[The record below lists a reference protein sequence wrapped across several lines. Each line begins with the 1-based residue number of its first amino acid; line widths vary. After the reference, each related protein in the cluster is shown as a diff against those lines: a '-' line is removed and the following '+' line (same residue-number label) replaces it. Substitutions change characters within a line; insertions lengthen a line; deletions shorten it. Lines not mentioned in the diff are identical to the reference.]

1 MKIGPAASRGATL
14 CNGICNMTTIKMNA
28 GERAEFRKA
37 VTAHGA
43 WKNYRKTHGLNSA
56 AMSQEQWIEA
66 GRALGIDAASF
77 VGNYQPKPRTADY
90 YAVAK
95 VTVLPLAMKLSEADR
110 SFVARIADDADRHAG
125 MITDGQAD
133 ALRKIAARYADE
145 TPAPAPMP
153 EAPAETPAPAPVP
166 APAVPGD
173 AASQLAALIA
183 SLAGSQ
189 KLDEARVIELIKA
202 HGGSPA
208 HVTID
213 LRTPAMPEGVPGER
227 VMHYREPLLLA
238 AVNARVPVMLVGP
251 AGSGKT
257 TAARNVADALGL
269 PFYFTGAIDS
279 PYKLLGFIDAQ
290 GRTVRTP
297 FREAFEHG
305 GVFLFDEQDA
315 SLPGAVLAFNAAT
328 ANGVCDFPDATVK
341 AHENFR
347 VIAACNTFGRGAD
360 RQYVGRLQQD
370 AAALDRYAVLTWD
383 YDPALESAMI
393 GLPRPEGAPVPA
405 SVSPLH
411 DDAIRTLAARWL
423 ERVRTVRAKVEENKI
438 RHVVSPRATIL
449 GTRLLAAGWPWAD
462 AEEAVI
468 FKGVDS
474 DARAKIQ

>member
-1 MKIGPAASRGATL
+1 
-14 CNGICNMTTIKMNA
+14 MTTIKMNA

-77 VGNYQPKPRTADY
+77 VGTYQPKPRTLDY
-90 YAVAK
+90 YAVAR
-95 VTVLPLAMKLSEADR
+95 TTILPIAMKLSKADR
-110 SFVARIADDADRHAG
+110 SFVARVADDAERHAG
-125 MITDGQAD
+125 MITEGQAD

-145 TPAPAPMP
+145 TPAPAPAPAPMP

-173 AASQLAALIA
+173 AAAQLAALIA

-208 HVTID
+208 HVTVD

-227 VMHYREPLLLA
+227 MMHYREPLLLA
-238 AVNARVPVMLVGP
+238 AVNAGVNVMLVGP

-257 TAARNVADALGL
+257 TAAENVARAMGV

-297 FREAFEHG
+297 FREAYEHG

-315 SLPGAVLAFNAAT
+315 SLPGAVLAFNAAL
-328 ANGVCDFPDATVK
+328 ANGHCDFPDACVTR
-341 AHENFR
+341 HPDFR
-347 VIAACNTFGRGAD
+347 AIAACNTFGRGAD

-370 AAALDRYAVLTWD
+370 AASLDRFAVLTWD
-383 YDPALESAMI
+383 YDPALEAGMI

-405 SVSPLH
+405 SISPITH
-411 DDAIRTLAARWL
+411 DDAIRSLAGRWF
-423 ERVRTVRAKVEENKI
+423 ERVRAVRAKVEENKI

-449 GTRLLAAGWPWAD
+449 GTKLLAAGWPWSD
-462 AEEAVI
+462 TEEAVI
-468 FKGVDS
+468 FKGLDS

>member
-1 MKIGPAASRGATL
+1 MS
-14 CNGICNMTTIKMNA
+14 NIKMNA

-43 WKNYRKTHGLNSA
+43 WKNYRKAHGLNSA

-66 GRALGIDAASF
+66 GRALGIDPASF
-77 VGNYQPKPRTADY
+77 VGKYVPKPRTLDY
-90 YAVAK
+90 YAVARESI
-95 VTVLPLAMKLSEADR
+95 LLHDLRIMSEADQ
-110 SFVARIADDADRHAG
+110 SFIGRIAEDASRHAG
-125 MITDGQAD
+125 MITEGQAD
-133 ALRKIAARYADE
+133 ALRKIAARYADK
-145 TPAPAPMP
+145 PAPAPVP
-153 EAPAETPAPAPVP
+153 VPAETPAPARPARPAPTPVP
-166 APAVPGD
+166 DTPD
-173 AASQLAALIA
+173 ADEDEDDIETLRRILAKRRAA
-183 SLAGSQ
+183 A
-189 KLDEARVIELIKA
+189 LDEARVIELICEHSGA
-202 HGGSPA
+202 PA

-238 AVNARVPVMLVGP
+238 AINANVPVMLVGP

-257 TAARNVADALGL
+257 TAARNVADVLGL
-269 PFYFTGAIDS
+269 SFYFTGAIDS

-328 ANGVCDFPDATVK
+328 ANGLCDFPDATVK

-383 YDPALESAMI
+383 YDPALESALI
-393 GLPRPEGAPVPA
+393 GLPRPEGSPVPA

-468 FKGVDS
+468 FKGLDS